1 MARLSVASE
10 NTALSSVFV
19 PGTTYYLSLHSG
31 DPAQN
36 GANEISG
43 GSYARQAIVFTSA
56 SAGSESNTASITF
69 TSLPAAAGGLGYF
82 GVWTA
87 STSGTYLGGGTTTGL
102 TGSLPSGISIN
113 FATGAVTLSI
123 S

>member
-36 GANEISG
+36 GASEISG

-69 TSLPAAAGGLGYF
+69 TSLPAESGGIGYF

-102 TGSLPSGISIN
+102 TGSLPSGISVN
-113 FATGAVTLSI
+113 FATGTVTLSI